1 MIRKLLTT
9 TALGATIAIGG
20 LMTANAAGSDAAKG
34 TGVFAPNSSTSGNAE
49 TAPYLKAGTDQIL
62 ASVLIGQ
69 SVYGSSAKDADP
81 IGDINDVVMTTSG
94 DVLAAVVGVG
104 GVLGI
109 GEKDVAVDIS
119 RLKWIP
125 LEDGRRLVADATKEE
140 LKSAPAFD
148 RDQFEDYATLGFAGP
163 AMKKVGEGFTSFKK
177 STEEALNS
185 MTKDG
190 EKLVTVDPSKV
201 KNDDLIGARVY
212 GADNEDIGEID
223 KVLRGAGDGVEA
235 YDVDVGGFLGMGE
248 KPVALASGA
257 GRLMQSED
265 GGDVEVHVPFT
276 QAQLESHTAYSDKDY
291 STAPDAIILR

>member
-49 TAPYLKAGTDQIL
+49 TSPYLKAGTDQIL

-81 IGDINDVVMTTSG
+81 IGDINDVVMTTNG

-109 GEKDVAVDIS
+109 GEKDVAVDIN
-119 RLKWIP
+119 RLQWIP
-125 LEDGRRLVADATKEE
+125 IEDGRRLVADATKEE

-148 RDQFEDYATLGFAGP
+148 RDQFEDYATLGFAGT
-163 AMKKVGEGFTSFKK
+163 AMKKVDEGFASVKK
-177 STEEALNS
+177 GTEEAYNS

-190 EKLVTVDPSKV
+190 AKLVTVDPGTV
-201 KNDDLIGARVY
+201 NNDELIGARQ
-212 GADNEDIGEID
+212 
-223 KVLRGAGDGVEA
+223 KQTCQHTPPK
-235 YDVDVGGFLGMGE
+235 
-248 KPVALASGA
+248 KPCLLYTSPSPRDRTRSRMPSSA
-257 GRLMQSED
+257 
-265 GGDVEVHVPFT
+265 
-276 QAQLESHTAYSDKDY
+276 
-291 STAPDAIILR
+291 